1 MTRNT
6 LAAGDYEA
14 IVKST
19 RSGVEKSI
27 YEPSEVEL
35 AESFGGGS
43 EYFPFWRLLVW
54 PGSLLCLFGQED
66 E

>member
-1 MTRNT
+1 MS
-6 LAAGDYEA
+6 AAENNEA

-19 RSGVEKSI
+19 RNGLGRSD
-27 YEPSEVEL
+27 YAPTEVEL

-43 EYFPFWRLLVW
+43 EYFPFLRPPVW
-54 PGSLLCLFGQED
+54 PFGVIRLFEQED